1 MAELLVEDLDPE
13 TVERLEVR
21 ARSHGRTLQEEA
33 KTILEA
39 EAAAPLP
46 LPRPEAY
53 RIALESQ
60 RRFAGRVM
68 SDSAELLREDRD
80 R

>member
-1 MAELLVEDLDPE
+1 MTELLVRDLNPE
-13 TVERLEVR
+13 VVARLEVR
-21 ARSHGRTLQEEA
+21 ARSHGRSLEAEA
-33 KTILEA
+33 KEIL

-46 LPRPEAY
+46 VEEAY

-60 RRFAGRVM
+60 RRFAGRM
-68 SDSAELLREDRD
+68 TSDSAELLREDRE

>member
-1 MAELLVEDLDPE
+1 MAKLVVRDLNPE
-13 TVERLEVR
+13 VVVRLEVR

-33 KTILEA
+33 KAIL

-46 LPRPEAY
+46 MREAL
-53 RIALESQ
+53 RMAREWQQ
-60 RRFAGRVM
+60 RLAGRVTG
-68 SDSAELLREDRD
+68 DSADLIREDRE